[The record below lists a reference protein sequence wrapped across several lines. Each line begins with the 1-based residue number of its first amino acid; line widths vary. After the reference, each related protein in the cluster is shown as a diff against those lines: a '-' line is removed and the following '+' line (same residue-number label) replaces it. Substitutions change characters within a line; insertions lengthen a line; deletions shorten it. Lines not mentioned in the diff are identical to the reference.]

1 MTNYRII
8 KFLLSQREIVSN
20 FIYRFDN
27 IAKINNQ
34 ENFNIKNLILH
45 PRVENDVSLKG
56 ERTSLDPVFVA
67 KRVVKVAVLL
77 SQRALSTR
85 HG

>member
-1 MTNYRII
+1 MTTIH
-8 KFLLSQREIVSN
+8 LSN
-20 FIYRFDN
+20 FYNRKEIFG

-34 ENFNIKNLILH
+34 ENFNIKNLILY
-45 PRVENDVSLKG
+45 PCIENNVSLKV

-67 KRVVKVAVLL
+67 KRVVKMAVLL
-77 SQRALSTR
+77 KQRALSTR